1 MSRGKMIHEYPWFTY
16 LVYVI
21 LHYELFFVIGFTV
34 YEYQFDTSRSLAHK
48 KVTVSLRVDP
58 LGCSDHYIICMLTR
72 REWCLQYDAVL
83 TICTI
88 MTLIITKV
96 NR

>member
-1 MSRGKMIHEYPWFTY
+1 MIHEYHWFTY

-21 LHYELFFVIGFTV
+21 LHYDLFFVIGFTV
-34 YEYQFDTSRSLAHK
+34 YEHNSEDVWGLQHK
-48 KVTVSLRVDP
+48 KVTVISHSDL
-58 LGCSDHYIICMLTR
+58 LGCSDQYVICILTR